1 MWDTALDIMFKN
13 IPKGTLRK
21 LPNHADKMLG
31 NGSIK
36 TVSALCNIIQFF
48 TVCVLLTIVQS
59 NLEYRSS
66 KEQDIF
72 GLQIWMPTEINTIL
86 ECTDCFLGSY
96 VFVPFIGTFYCR
108 QTLCNDSQ
116 R

>member
-48 TVCVLLTIVQS
+48 TVCVL
-59 NLEYRSS
+59 
-66 KEQDIF
+66 
-72 GLQIWMPTEINTIL
+72 
-86 ECTDCFLGSY
+86 
-96 VFVPFIGTFYCR
+96 FI
-108 QTLCNDSQ
+108 
-116 R
+116 